1 MKKIRYFIWICCA
14 LVMLSG
20 PVLAADT
27 DPADLP
33 WEKAYLNLGLFHAGS
48 NTSFRLGEDNI
59 GAGISLDMEDFLG
72 LESSTS
78 AFRIE
83 GGWRFTKNKRHKL
96 EFGWFAIHRD
106 ASGPIT
112 EDIDIPP
119 EQGGGTIIAGTVVN
133 SEFNFDLIK
142 LKYEYSFFL
151 DDRLDLNLGLGL
163 FVMPFEFGVQQ
174 TAGGN
179 GMAEDITA
187 PLPVGSL
194 GFDFAITPKWFV
206 RQQLELFYLKY
217 GDFRGAITGSSVALE
232 YLPWKH
238 VGFGLGI
245 DAMRVRVEA
254 KGSDYPGVDFN
265 GSVEFDYLGAQ
276 LYVKVFF

>member
-1 MKKIRYFIWICCA
+1 MKKIRYFIWTCCA
-14 LVMLSG
+14 LVLLSG

-27 DPADLP
+27 DPTDLP
-33 WEKAYLNLGLFHAGS
+33 WKKAYLDLGLFYSVS
-48 NTSFRLGEDNI
+48 NTTFRLGEDNI
-59 GAGISLDMEDFLG
+59 GTGISLDVEDFLG
-72 LESSTS
+72 LDSTTS
-78 AFRIE
+78 AFRIG
-83 GGWRFTKNKRHKL
+83 GGWRFTKNMRHKL

-106 ASGPIT
+106 ASGTIT
-112 EDIDIPP
+112 EDINIPP
-119 EQGGGTIIAGTVVN
+119 EHGGGTILAGEVVD

-142 LKYEYSFFL
+142 LKYEYSFIL

-217 GDFRGAITGSSVALE
+217 GDFTGAITGSSVALE
-232 YLPWKH
+232 Y
-238 VGFGLGI
+238 I
-245 DAMRVRVEA
+245 
-254 KGSDYPGVDFN
+254 YPGSM
-265 GSVEFDYLGAQ
+265 SVLVSGLTQ
-276 LYVKVFF
+276 CV